1 MLSQRLQELETQ
13 RRPIE
18 VGVIGA
24 GVFGTQIIAQ
34 IGRMAGMRVA
44 VVADLNLERAARAL
58 VLGGADPGRIQ
69 RATSVEAIEQ
79 ARQARLPAVT
89 PQAEAL
95 LASGVD
101 VVVEATG
108 IPEAG
113 GLHAD
118 LAIQHHKHLVMVTVE
133 ADVLIG
139 YSLRQRA
146 AEAGLLYS
154 LAYGDEPALACELVD
169 WARTLGFTVIAAGK
183 GTRFKTAFRE
193 ANPDDVPRLYGFT
206 GTDYNA
212 QVFCSFLDGTKH
224 SIEMAA
230 LSNATGLPP
239 DVRGLHFPS
248 VDLRHIPDVLCH
260 TRHGGILQNEGVVE
274 AVSSIDAD
282 DHPVE
287 RSLRGGVFA
296 VVAADAYVIDS
307 LASYGEIIGM
317 FIGQQS
323 RHALIYRPQHMI
335 GHEVPLGI
343 ARLMVYGHISGA
355 PVTHTAEVVSLAKKP
370 LAPGTVLDGEGGF
383 SLYGVIERATVARAE
398 NLLPVGLSRGAVLTR
413 AKATHDPITLED
425 VELPDTHLL
434 RLWRQQENLK

>member
-1 MLSQRLQELETQ
+1 MLDQRLQELERQ
-13 RRPIE
+13 GRPIE

-44 VVADLNLERAARAL
+44 AVADLNPERAARAL
-58 VLGGADPGRIQ
+58 VLGGADKGNIRS
-69 RATSVEAIEQ
+69 ADSSAALDQ
-79 ARQARLPAVT
+79 ARQARQAAIT
-89 PQAEAL
+89 TQAEAL
-95 LASGVD
+95 IASGLD

-108 IPEAG
+108 IPAAG
-113 GLHAD
+113 ALHGD
-118 LAIQHHKHLVMVTVE
+118 SAIQHKKNLVMVTVE
-133 ADVLIG
+133 ADLLVG
-139 YSLRQRA
+139 YLLRQRA
-146 AEAGLLYS
+146 AEAGVLYS

-183 GTRFKTAFRE
+183 GTRFTPAFRL
-193 ANPDDVPRLYGFT
+193 ANPNDVPRLYGFT
-206 GTDYNA
+206 GTDYNG

-230 LSNATGLPP
+230 LSNATGLAP

-248 VDLRHIPDVLCH
+248 VDLRQIPDVLCH
-260 TRHGGILQNEGVVE
+260 TRHGGILNHEGVVE
-274 AVSSIDAD
+274 AVSSIDAQEQK
-282 DHPVE
+282 VE
-287 RSLRGGVFA
+287 RNLRGGVFA
-296 VVAADAYVIDS
+296 VVAADDYVIDS

-317 FIGQQS
+317 FIGQHS

-343 ARLMVYGHISGA
+343 ARLMLYRHVAGA
-355 PVTHTAEVVSLAKKP
+355 PLQRAAEVVALAKTP

-383 SLYGVIERATVARAE
+383 SLYGVIERAEVARAE

-413 AKATHDPITLED
+413 SMAVHQPITLAD

-434 RLWRQQENLK
+434 RLWRQQAAL

>member
-1 MLSQRLQELETQ
+1 MLSDRLQELESQ
-13 RRPIE
+13 GKPIE

-44 VVADLNLERAARAL
+44 AVADLNPERAARAL
-58 VLGGADPGRIQ
+58 VLGGSDKSAIQ
-69 RATSVEAIEQ
+69 QSNSPAALDH
-79 ARQARLPAVT
+79 ARQARRPAVT
-89 PQAEAL
+89 TEAEAL
-95 LASGVD
+95 IASGVD

-113 GLHAD
+113 ALHGDA
-118 LAIQHHKHLVMVTVE
+118 AIRHKKNLVMVTVE
-133 ADVLIG
+133 ADVLVG
-139 YSLRQRA
+139 YWLRQRA
-146 AEAGLLYS
+146 AEAGVLYS

-183 GTRFKTAFRE
+183 GTRFTAAFRV
-193 ANPDDVPRLYGFT
+193 ANPNDVPRLYGFT

-230 LSNATGLPP
+230 LANATGLAP
-239 DVRGLHFPS
+239 DVRGLHFPC
-248 VDLRHIPDVLCH
+248 VDLRDIPDVLCH
-260 TRHGGILQNEGVVE
+260 TRHGGILNREGVVE
-274 AVSSIDAD
+274 AVSSIDAREQR
-282 DHPVE
+282 VE

-296 VVAADAYVIDS
+296 VVAADDYVIDS

-343 ARLMVYGHISGA
+343 ARLLLYRHIAGA
-355 PVTHTAEVVSLAKKP
+355 PLHRSAEVVALAKTP
-370 LAPGTVLDGEGGF
+370 LAPGAVLDGEGGF
-383 SLYGVIERATVARAE
+383 SLYGVIERADAARAE

-413 AKATHDPITLED
+413 AKATHEPITLDD

-434 RLWRQQENLK
+434 RLWREQAMMP

>member
-1 MLSQRLQELETQ
+1 MLSQRLQELAAQ
-13 RRPIE
+13 DHPIE

-44 VVADLNLERAARAL
+44 VVADLNAERAARAL
-58 VLGGADPGRIQ
+58 VLGGADPSRIR
-69 RATSVEAIEQ
+69 RADSVEAVER
-79 ARQARLPAVT
+79 ARQAREPAVT
-89 PQAEAL
+89 LEAEAL

-108 IPEAG
+108 IPDAG

-118 LAIQHHKHLVMVTVE
+118 SAIRHGKNLVMVTVE
-133 ADVLIG
+133 ADVLVG

-169 WARTLGFTVIAAGK
+169 WARTLGFRVIAAGK
-183 GTRFKTAFRE
+183 GTRFKAAFRE
-193 ANPDDVPRLYGFT
+193 ANPNDVPRLYGFT

-230 LSNATGLPP
+230 LANATGLPP
-239 DVRGLHFPS
+239 DVRGLHFPC
-248 VDLRHIPDVLCH
+248 VDLRQIPDVLCQA
-260 TRHGGILQNEGVVE
+260 RHGGILHDEGVVE
-274 AVSSIDAD
+274 AVSSIDAA

-296 VVAADAYVIDS
+296 VVAADDYVIDS

-317 FIGQQS
+317 FIGKQS

-343 ARLMVYGHISGA
+343 ARLMLYRHVAGA
-355 PVTHTAEVVSLAKKP
+355 PVTRTAEVVSLAKAP

-383 SLYGVIERATVARAE
+383 SLYGVIERAETARAE
-398 NLLPVGLSRGAVLTR
+398 NLLPVGLSRGAVLKR
-413 AKATHDPITLED
+413 AKMPHDPITLDD

-434 RLWRQQENLK
+434 RLWRAQENLQ